1 MASLKQQLS
10 QTKSQLMAARQ
21 KPQDKEQLL
30 LYPQSDCSN
39 LTEGIFYRQT
49 ESAFQDI
56 LHNPVMVTTLF
67 IEQFSSRKMCFQHF
81 AKQKKET
88 LPMKTEALHTLTHTL
103 LASFPMHRSA
113 LELANSITSKFER
126 PCAVLLAHWETCR
139 T

>member
-21 KPQDKEQLL
+21 KPRDKEQLL

-49 ESAFQDI
+49 ESAFQDV
-56 LHNPVMVTTLF
+56 LHNPVVVTTLF

-88 LPMKTEALHTLTHTL
+88 LPMKTEALHTLTHTACIFSH
-103 LASFPMHRSA
+103 ASVSFG
-113 LELANSITSKFER
+113 IGKFYNIEI
-126 PCAVLLAHWETCR
+126 LKTLCR
-139 T
+139 AACSLGDL